1 MLQTGTEVVKYRHMV
16 VLIMMLVNKIDYF
29 WITNDMTVPYNI
41 FQVDLIIHELLLYV
55 VSLMV

>member
-1 MLQTGTEVVKYRHMV
+1 MEVVKYRHMV

-29 WITNDMTVPYNI
+29 WMTNDMTVPYNI

-55 VSLMV
+55 VSLMI